1 MGDIIFTWLVGG
13 IWIAIRSS
21 YDWTR
26 EKLFGINDKEKAEQK
41 KREKKFLYKKIDLIK
56 EQNNGLKNGL
66 NGAVLEVIDKDNV
79 FAEFYDLNGK
89 KIELNNETVFKI
101 GIDQFKLTRKLMK

>member
-26 EKLFGINDKEKAEQK
+26 EKLFGIKDNEKTAQK
-41 KREKKFLYKKIDLIK
+41 KLEKKFLYKKIRLIK
-56 EQNNGLKNGL
+56 EQNNGLRDGL
-66 NGAVLEVIDKDNV
+66 NGAVLEVIDKNKV

-89 KIELNNETVFKI
+89 QIERNNETVFEI
-101 GIDQFKLTRKLMK
+101 GIDEFKLIK